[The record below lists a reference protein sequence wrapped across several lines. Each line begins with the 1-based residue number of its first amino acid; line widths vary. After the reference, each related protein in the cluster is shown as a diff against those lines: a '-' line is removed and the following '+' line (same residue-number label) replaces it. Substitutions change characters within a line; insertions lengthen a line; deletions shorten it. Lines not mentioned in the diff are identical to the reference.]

1 MGKKEKKGKER
12 KKGQRIVIGRNEGG
26 RERGRLEGGVDLGN
40 KMFLE
45 GELGG
50 GDNGRVGE
58 RTPPQI
64 LEHGCADEAE
74 GSHTA
79 QQQLPSESSF
89 LSSL

>member
-45 GELGG
+45 GELG
-50 GDNGRVGE
+50 
-58 RTPPQI
+58 
-64 LEHGCADEAE
+64 
-74 GSHTA
+74 
-79 QQQLPSESSF
+79 
-89 LSSL
+89 LSLIHI